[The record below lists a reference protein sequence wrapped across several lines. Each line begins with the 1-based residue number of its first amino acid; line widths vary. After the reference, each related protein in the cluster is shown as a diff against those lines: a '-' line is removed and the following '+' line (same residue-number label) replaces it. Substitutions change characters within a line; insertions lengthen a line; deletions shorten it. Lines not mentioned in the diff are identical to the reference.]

1 MTVYPKG
8 KELIDIFLDT
18 IEQNALF
25 EMRTIDDGV
34 VLHFAFNSQKYAVY
48 FKCVSYAGNPYP
60 QNTTRAQLPQRPEFD
75 RVEGDERFLFLGY
88 DVNNDLYVCWDP
100 IKVRARLNKKSY
112 VSFFCRQNVQDSVEE
127 GRVTE
132 ARLTNGDVYVLFKRC
147 DTARFLEMIEVHFPQ
162 LENPQLEND
171 ASSYNEPST
180 GIDFNAPEDED
191 ISDAEP
197 IGILSDINNDP
208 MVRAFVDELIAQ
220 NKRTMQIISE
230 CCNTFSSTY
239 NGMLFKEW
247 AEVINK
253 YMNAL
258 YD

>member
-8 KELIDIFLDT
+8 KELIDKFLDS
-18 IEQNALF
+18 IEQNVLF
-25 EMRTIDDGV
+25 EMRTNDDGV
-34 VLHFAFNSQKYAVY
+34 VLHFAFNGQKYAVY

-88 DVNNDLYVCWDP
+88 DVGNDLFVCWDP

-127 GRVTE
+127 GRIVE
-132 ARLTNGDVYVLFKRC
+132 AQLTNGDVYVLFKRC

-162 LENPQLEND
+162 LENDAPSVND
-171 ASSYNEPST
+171 PST
-180 GIDFNAPEDED
+180 DNDSNGPEGEN
-191 ISDAEP
+191 ISDAEL

-208 MVRAFVDELIAQ
+208 IVKTFVDQLIAQ
-220 NKRTMQIISE
+220 GKRPMQIMSE

-247 AEVINK
+247 ADAINK
-253 YMNAL
+253 YISNRSH
-258 YD
+258 

>member
-8 KELIDIFLDT
+8 KELIDKFLDS

-25 EMRTIDDGV
+25 EMRTNDNGV
-34 VLHFAFNSQKYAVY
+34 VLHFAFNGQNYAVY

-75 RVEGDERFLFLGY
+75 SVEEDERFLFLGY
-88 DVNNDLYVCWDP
+88 DVGNDLFVCWDP
-100 IKVRARLNKKSY
+100 IKVRTRLNKKSY
-112 VSFFCRQNVQDSVEE
+112 VSFFCRQNIQDAVEE
-127 GRVTE
+127 GRIAE
-132 ARLTNGDVYVLFKRC
+132 SKLTNGDVYVLFKRC

-162 LENPQLEND
+162 LVDEAPSED
-171 ASSYNEPST
+171 EPST
-180 GIDFNAPEDED
+180 TDNDSDDEN

-197 IGILSDINNDP
+197 VGFLSDINNDP
-208 MVRAFVDELIAQ
+208 IVKAFVDQLIVQ
-220 NKRTMQIISE
+220 NKRPMQIISE

-247 AEVINK
+247 SDVINK
-253 YMNAL
+253 YLSTTNNTIRNE
-258 YD
+258 